1 MSQAATSDAGQ
12 LDAPTR
18 FFRESSH
25 DFAQLYRERV
35 EQNRDLVVLI
45 TDSSNDRGTGKTT
58 EALRLAWGMDRT
70 EEKLTREKATI
81 DPHPLLES
89 YTAQPRGS
97 SLVLDESE
105 VGLDKYKSGSGVNR
119 AIRELVATGR
129 VMEKYLVLNAPADHL
144 VDKDLK
150 TLVDVWVLVERR
162 GFAKVYR
169 MDWNPHEGTQI
180 TPRLGTLEWDAIE
193 SGTQLHDV
201 YEYLDEQKKARLRGE
216 EGDSYIKRS
225 EAREMVERAKDEARE
240 AVKREHIARM
250 DSRLPDLTQGDI
262 GQVVGLS
269 QSRVSQ
275 ILKEVRDS

>member
-1 MSQAATSDAGQ
+1 MSQALDTTQSGD

-70 EEKLTREKATI
+70 DEKLTTDKATI

-89 YTAQPRGS
+89 YTEEPRGS

-150 TLVDVWVLVERR
+150 SLVDVWVLVERR

-169 MDWNPHEGTQI
+169 MDWNPHEHTQI
-180 TPRLGTLEWDAIE
+180 TPRLGTLEWDAI
-193 SGTQLHDV
+193 SNPQLQEV
-201 YEYLDEQKKARLRGE
+201 YDYLDARKKARLRGE
-216 EGDSYIKRS
+216 EGDSYLKRS
-225 EAREMVERAKDEARE
+225 EAKEMVESAKAEARE
-240 AVKREHIARM
+240 EVKREHIARM
-250 DSRLPDLTQGDI
+250 DSRLGDLTQSDMGE
-262 GQVVGLS
+262 VVDLS

-275 ILKEVRDS
+275 ILSEVRD

>member
-1 MSQAATSDAGQ
+1 MSQALDTTQSDD

-70 EEKLTREKATI
+70 DEKLTTDKATI

-89 YTAQPRGS
+89 YTKEPRGS

-150 TLVDVWVLVERR
+150 SLVDVWVLVERR

-169 MDWNPHEGTQI
+169 MDWNPHEHTQI
-180 TPRLGTLEWDAIE
+180 TPRLGTLEWDAI
-193 SGTQLHDV
+193 SNPQLQEV
-201 YEYLDEQKKARLRGE
+201 YDYLDAQKKARLRGE
-216 EGDSYIKRS
+216 EGDSYLKRS
-225 EAREMVERAKDEARE
+225 EAKEMVESAKAEARE
-240 AVKREHIARM
+240 EAKREHIARM
-250 DSRLPDLTQGDI
+250 DSRLGDLTQSDMGE
-262 GQVVGLS
+262 VVDLS

-275 ILKEVRDS
+275 ILSEVRD